1 MLWTF
6 GAIIVLRLISG
17 FFSGSE
23 TAVTGA
29 SRPRVVQLEKQGD
42 RRASVLSRLWTQ
54 SDTLIST
61 ILVGNNLVNILATAL
76 VTALLTQVFPAWGA
90 LLATLFMTVV
100 VVIFAE
106 VLPKTIALRHSD
118 SIALAVA
125 PFLRLLVTL
134 LRPATFGV
142 SLLVQ
147 AIIGLLGQQQSS
159 DEDETR
165 RAEELRGSIELL
177 ASDDRDSLDDDDVA
191 ERAMLRSI
199 LDLEDVTVEEVMTHR
214 GKVETLDI
222 GTDPED
228 LVSQVM
234 KSQHTRLPVW
244 QDNPDNIVG
253 VLHAKNV
260 LRALADKEGDAAQLD
275 VQAIMSKA
283 WFVPETA
290 QLDEQLRAFRKKRAH
305 FAVVVDEYGSL
316 MGIITLED
324 ILEEIV
330 GDIADEHDF
339 SMERIRRGREGSYVS
354 DGAMTIRDL
363 NRLFGWELPDEKATT
378 IAGLVLYESRQIPK
392 TGQVFVFHNFRFEI
406 MEMDRLQITKI
417 RLTPLTASA

>member
-6 GAIIVLRLISG
+6 GAIIVLILISG

-29 SRPRVVQLEKQGD
+29 SRPRVVQLERQGD
-42 RRASVLSRLWTQ
+42 RRASVLSRLWTH
-54 SDTLIST
+54 SDSMISSRFVGN
-61 ILVGNNLVNILATAL
+61 ILVYILATAL

-147 AIIGLLGQQQSS
+147 AIIGLLGQQKSS

-290 QLDEQLRAFRKKRAH
+290 QLDEQLRRSGRNARTLPWWWMST
-305 FAVVVDEYGSL
+305 AV
-316 MGIITLED
+316 
-324 ILEEIV
+324 
-330 GDIADEHDF
+330 
-339 SMERIRRGREGSYVS
+339 
-354 DGAMTIRDL
+354 
-363 NRLFGWELPDEKATT
+363 
-378 IAGLVLYESRQIPK
+378 
-392 TGQVFVFHNFRFEI
+392 
-406 MEMDRLQITKI
+406 
-417 RLTPLTASA
+417 

>member
-6 GAIIVLRLISG
+6 GAILILILISG

-42 RRASVLSRLWTQ
+42 RRANVLSRLWSQ
-54 SDTLIST
+54 PDTLIST

-76 VTALLTQVFPAWGA
+76 VTALLTQVFPVWGA

-125 PFLRLLVTL
+125 PLLRLLVTL
-134 LRPATFGV
+134 FRPATFGV

-147 AIIGLLGQQQSS
+147 AIIRLLGQQQSS

-177 ASDDRDSLDDDDVA
+177 ASDDRASLDDDDVA

-222 GTDPED
+222 ETAPED
-228 LVSQVM
+228 LVNQVM

-260 LRALADKEGDAAQLD
+260 LRALADKEGDA
-275 VQAIMSKA
+275 
-283 WFVPETA
+283 E
-290 QLDEQLRAFRKKRAH
+290 
-305 FAVVVDEYGSL
+305 
-316 MGIITLED
+316 
-324 ILEEIV
+324 EEIGV
-330 GDIADEHDF
+330 
-339 SMERIRRGREGSYVS
+339 
-354 DGAMTIRDL
+354 
-363 NRLFGWELPDEKATT
+363 
-378 IAGLVLYESRQIPK
+378 
-392 TGQVFVFHNFRFEI
+392 
-406 MEMDRLQITKI
+406 
-417 RLTPLTASA
+417 ASAVRV

>member
-6 GAIIVLRLISG
+6 IVILALILVSG

-42 RRASVLSRLWTQ
+42 RRAGVLAKLWSQ

-76 VTALLTQVFPAWGA
+76 VTAVLTQIFPIWGA
-90 LLATLFMTVV
+90 LLATLFMTII

-106 VLPKTIALRHSD
+106 VLPKTIAFRHAD
-118 SIALAVA
+118 AIALAVA
-125 PFLRLLVTL
+125 PMLRFLVTV
-134 LRPATFGV
+134 LRPATFAV
-142 SLLVQ
+142 SLVVRGVIALV
-147 AIIGLLGQQQSS
+147 GQKQDQS
-159 DEDETR
+159 EEETR

-177 ASDDRDSLDDDDVA
+177 ASNERDALDDDDVA
-191 ERAMLRSI
+191 ERTMLRSI
-199 LDLEDVTVEEVMTHR
+199 LDLEDITIEEVMTHR

-222 GTDPED
+222 ETPAEE
-228 LVSQVM
+228 LVNQVM

-260 LRALADKEGDAAQLD
+260 LRALGDHDGEASKLD
-275 VQAIMSKA
+275 VKAIMSKA

-290 QLDEQLRAFRKKRAH
+290 QLDEQLRAFRKRRAH

-339 SMERIRRGREGSYVS
+339 MMERIRRGRDGSYVS

-363 NRLFGWELPDEKATT
+363 NRLFGWLLPDERATT

-406 MEMDRLQITKI
+406 MEMDRLQITKL
-417 RLTPLTASA
+417 RLTPLSH